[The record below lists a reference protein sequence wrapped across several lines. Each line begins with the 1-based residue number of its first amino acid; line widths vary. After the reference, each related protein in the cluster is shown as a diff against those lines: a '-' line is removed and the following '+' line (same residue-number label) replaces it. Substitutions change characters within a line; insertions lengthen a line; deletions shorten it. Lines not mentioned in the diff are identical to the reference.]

1 MARRKAQEAAEVK
14 DQVAMFQDKDIKA
27 LAYEKSIEV
36 DRVYAALEDA
46 LSTAA
51 RKYYRTREPLEAVL
65 DRSAGGV
72 KIFAIKEIVENED
85 QI

>member
-1 MARRKAQEAAEVK
+1 MATKNLKSQSEAK
-14 DQVAMFQDKDIKA
+14 DQTTMFNDKDIKA

-36 DRVYAALEDA
+36 DRVYQALEDA

-65 DRSAGGV
+65 DRVAGAV
-72 KIFAIKEIVENED
+72 SRESLHSVTAL
-85 QI
+85 